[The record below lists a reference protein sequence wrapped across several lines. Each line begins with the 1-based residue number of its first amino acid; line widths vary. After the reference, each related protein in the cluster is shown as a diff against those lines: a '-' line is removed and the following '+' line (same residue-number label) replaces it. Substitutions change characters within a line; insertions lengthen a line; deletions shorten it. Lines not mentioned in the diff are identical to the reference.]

1 MLAAIEPLVV
11 GRGEDGEPNGGDD
24 GAERTG
30 GSGLIGSFGA
40 AVDMSEA
47 MDAGIAVRHPRCAVA
62 APSGVCGGGGVAVAV
77 AVGAPLESRL
87 RSFQRCRPM
96 RGADFSPG

>member
-62 APSGVCGGGGVAVAV
+62 AVRVCVAAAV
-77 AVGAPLESRL
+77 Q
-87 RSFQRCRPM
+87 RSKVPR
-96 RGADFSPG
+96 

>member
-47 MDAGIAVRHPRCAVA
+47 MDAGIAVRHPRCAVGPGWVQPA
-62 APSGVCGGGGVAVAV
+62 QFPAVPPDAR
-77 AVGAPLESRL
+77 GSISRRDDL
-87 RSFQRCRPM
+87 I
-96 RGADFSPG
+96 

>member
-1 MLAAIEPLVV
+1 VLAAIEPLVV

-77 AVGAPLESRL
+77 AVGAAPAQ
-87 RSFQRCRPM
+87 FPAVPPDA
-96 RGADFSPG
+96 RGRFLAGMI

>member
-1 MLAAIEPLVV
+1 VLAAIEPLVV

-47 MDAGIAVRHPRCAVA
+47 MDAGIAVRPTPHTAHRTR
-62 APSGVCGGGGVAVAV
+62 GVRWVRGGC
-77 AVGAPLESRL
+77 SL
-87 RSFQRCRPM
+87 RSFQRCRCE
-96 RGADFSPG
+96 GQHFSPG